1 MKSRRICIMFSA
13 AALLVFLSGLSS
25 PAQPRTVVDMRG
37 VGVALPA
44 DIQRVATIDDGFV
57 EGVMTHLGVIGR
69 VVAIGSWGMKRDF
82 VYTFETRS
90 GERYMHRGWNT
101 MKFLHPWLNNLPCV
115 TAPQGYAVNFETL
128 AAAGPDLVIIRAGD
142 CTVNGREEGKV
153 ARTIETIEAMG
164 IPLIVLFAPKG
175 ADISTIREEMA
186 VLGEVFGQRE
196 KAVALAEYLAGTK
209 ALIRARTA
217 GIPDQEKPRL
227 LYLGLNPDIRK
238 KGGAGLVYGVNTPE
252 SYIIESIA
260 HAKNAF
266 SGQGSGVT
274 MSPEQIYALDP
285 DAVVLPTSNG
295 YHPPRELY
303 EAPYYAALSELR
315 CVKEKRV
322 YAMPWTPMN
331 CARRVEYPLDMLII
345 AKAAY
350 PERFADLSVYAF
362 ALDFYQKVYN
372 VDEATAKGLRST
384 QLLDWMAESG
394 F

>member
-1 MKSRRICIMFSA
+1 MESRPRGILFP
-13 AALLVFLSGLSS
+13 ALLVFLLLPGLSS

-37 VGVALPA
+37 AHVSLPA
-44 DIQRVATIDDGFV
+44 EIQRVATIDDGFV
-57 EGVMTHLGVIGR
+57 EGVMTHLGVIDK
-69 VVAIGSWGMKRDF
+69 VVAIGSWGMKRDYS
-82 VYTFETRS
+82 YTFEGVS
-90 GERYMHRGWNT
+90 GESYTHRGWNT
-101 MKFLHPWLNNLPCV
+101 MKFLHPWLNDLPCIA
-115 TAPQGYAVNFETL
+115 APQGYAVNFETL

-142 CTVNGREEGKV
+142 CTVNEREEGKV
-153 ARTIETIEAMG
+153 ARTIDAIEAMG
-164 IPLIVLFAPKG
+164 IPLIVIFAPKG
-175 ADISTIREEMA
+175 ADISTIRTEMA

-196 KAVALAEYLAGTK
+196 KALALAGYLAATE
-209 ALIRARTA
+209 ALIRERTA
-217 GIPDQEKPRL
+217 NIADQDKTRL

-252 SYIIESIA
+252 SHIVEKIA
-260 HAKNAF
+260 NAKNAF
-266 SGQGSGVT
+266 SGQGSGIT
-274 MSPEQIYALDP
+274 MSAEQIYALDP
-285 DAVVLPTSNG
+285 DVIVLPTSNG

-303 EAPYYAALSELR
+303 EAPYYAPLNELR

-331 CARRVEYPLDMLII
+331 CARRVEYPLDMLVI

-362 ALDFYQKVYN
+362 ALEFYQTVYK
-372 VDEATAKGLRST
+372 VDEAGAKGLRST